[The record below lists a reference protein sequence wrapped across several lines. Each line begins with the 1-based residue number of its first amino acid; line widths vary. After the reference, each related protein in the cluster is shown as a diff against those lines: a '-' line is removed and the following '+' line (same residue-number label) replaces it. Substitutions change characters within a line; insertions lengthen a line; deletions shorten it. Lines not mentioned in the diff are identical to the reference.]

1 MKLFFKL
8 LWSFWS
14 RREDWIKLL
23 DEGYVVPPDEELDF
37 SPTPDQKNRTMWGD

>member
-1 MKLFFKL
+1 MKFFFKL

-23 DEGYVVPPDEELDF
+23 DEGWIEEQPEQDF